1 MRDGRLLARQ
11 FRSIPRVV
19 TLLVSAGVLMS
30 ATNRLLATLPR
41 DELQRLQRQLEPV
54 RLPKGKIL
62 YEAGDPMH
70 HAYFPLN
77 GMVSLLAA
85 THEGRTVEVAMVGNE
100 GVVGLPIVLRAA
112 TAPYR
117 VMVQIAGDAMRARSE
132 TLAAEFRRSADF
144 QDSMLRYTHS
154 LVGQIA
160 QSAVCHRFH
169 GVLERLSRWL
179 LIAHDRVEGDTIELT
194 QEFIAHM
201 LGMPRTGV
209 TAAAVELQDAGV
221 IRYRHGRITILNRK
235 RLEAESCECYR
246 IVRDA
251 IGQFPPAVA

>member
-1 MRDGRLLARQ
+1 MPA
-11 FRSIPRVV
+11 
-19 TLLVSAGVLMS
+19 A
-30 ATNRLLATLPR
+30 NRLLATLPR
-41 DELQRLQRQLEPV
+41 DELRRLEGQLETV
-54 RLPKGKIL
+54 RLPKGKVL
-62 YEAGDPMH
+62 YETGDPMR

-85 THEGRTVEVAMVGNE
+85 THDGQTVEVAMVGHE
-100 GVVGLPIVLRAA
+100 GVVGLPIVLRAT

-117 VMVQIAGDAMRARSE
+117 VMVQISCDAVRVRSE
-132 TLAAEFRRSADF
+132 TLATEFRRCTEF
-144 QDSMLRYTHS
+144 QDALLRYTNS
-154 LVGQIA
+154 LVGQIS

-169 GVLERLSRWL
+169 SVLQRLSRWL

-201 LGMPRTGV
+201 LGIPRTGV
-209 TAAAVELQDAGV
+209 NAAAVALGDAGL
-221 IRYRHGRITILNRK
+221 IRYRHGRITVLNRK

-246 IVRDA
+246 IVRDE